1 MIVLKA
7 LYLAGSAAFLF
18 GAAKY
23 LAEWK
28 KPAQE
33 RVEYRTVE
41 KPVPVERKV
50 AVPVE
55 KVHVTCFQCMHGT
68 RDQGQPGRVYCRR
81 FGYQMMPKAYCSMGE
96 LNVSQTIRDKV
107 QQAEQ
112 LLNRSDDMID
122 KYRDAME
129 SQYLRDAYKDAYQSN
144 LESVRA
150 YMEVLDAQLADLK
163 KQYSR
168 NLADQVRWR
177 F

>member
-41 KPVPVERKV
+41 KPVPVK
-50 AVPVE
+50 VPVE

-81 FGYQMMPKAYCSMGE
+81 FGYQMMPQAYCSMAE
-96 LNVSQTIRDKV
+96 MNTNLVIRDKV
-107 QQAEQ
+107 QDAERLLDKSADIMSRYREAEEMRNAYASYQSTFEEELANRRLREQ
-112 LLNRSDDMID
+112 LD
-122 KYRDAME
+122 
-129 SQYLRDAYKDAYQSN
+129 
-144 LESVRA
+144 
-150 YMEVLDAQLADLK
+150 DLK
-163 KQYSR
+163 KEYSR
-168 NLADQVRWR
+168 ILWDNVRWR
-177 F
+177 

>member
-1 MIVLKA
+1 MIVLKV

-18 GAAKY
+18 SAAKY

-81 FGYQMMPKAYCSMGE
+81 FGYQMMPQAYCSMAE
-96 LNVSQTIRDKV
+96 MNTDLVIRDKV
-107 QQAEQ
+107 QEAER
-112 LLNRSDDMID
+112 LLD
-122 KYRDAME
+122 KSCDIMSRYRDAME
-129 SQYLRDAYKDAYQSN
+129 MRNAYASYQSTFEAELAN
-144 LESVRA
+144 RRLREQ
-150 YMEVLDAQLADLK
+150 LDDLK
-163 KQYSR
+163 NQYGRS
-168 NLADQVRWR
+168 LYDHVRGR
-177 F
+177 

>member
-28 KPAQE
+28 KPVEE

-41 KPVPVERKV
+41 KPVSVERKV

-55 KVHVTCFQCMHGT
+55 KVHTTCLQCMHGT

-81 FGYQMMPKAYCSMGE
+81 FGFQMMPQAYCSMAE
-96 LNVSQTIRDKV
+96 LNRAQAARDKV
-107 QQAEQ
+107 KTAEALQ
-112 LLNRSDDMID
+112 EKAASIEARIRELEMLRTESMLEEIRSM
-122 KYRDAME
+122 YNNT
-129 SQYLRDAYKDAYQSN
+129 SN
-144 LESVRA
+144 NV
-150 YMEVLDAQLADLK
+150 
-163 KQYSR
+163 
-168 NLADQVRWR
+168 WR